1 MKQQLVRNMSWSGIA
16 GIGKFGIAGT
26 TLAVLGHVV
35 EPTDMAIFGLGWSIS
50 ILGQS
55 IAQEGS
61 GQALISMP
69 NVTRRHYAAANF
81 MMIAFS
87 LLLVAL
93 TVVISVPVARFY
105 AVPHLREALILG
117 ALFVPMMCLPSVDLA
132 ILQRDM
138 NFKMLT
144 TVQLSSTA
152 LASATAIGCALL
164 KMNVLALFLV
174 QGGVGV
180 YAFLICRLVGIP
192 HSFGRFGWQDL
203 KNVFSLGA
211 HMALGGLTGAISQ
224 SVPQYVVAKLV
235 PAAELGLFTYCLRIT
250 QMAGSQL
257 SNIII
262 SVIYPTF
269 ASAFRSNT
277 NVVALYIKMSPYMTI
292 CVTFP
297 LVAIALNPAA
307 FIQFYGGAKWL
318 PGAPILFWFLLM
330 QITYS
335 VGSGV
340 FAAYKSLGMPS
351 AAWIWNVLIIV
362 LNFVSI
368 VIGSHMGGAK
378 GASIAMA
385 VTSLVTPTPLT
396 LLCRKFGQPVSAY
409 WIKSGKILG
418 SVALSVAGT
427 HLFIMVVP
435 MAGLY
440 ALFSFAVHTS
450 FGLLIYLAILAAL
463 LPEERAEILT
473 LARRACRGRTKLAT
487 GLSYARGRKHDN

>member
-16 GIGKFGIAGT
+16 GVGKFGIAGT

-35 EPTDMAIFGLGWSIS
+35 EPADMAIFGLGWSIS
-50 ILGQS
+50 MLGQS

-61 GQALISMP
+61 GQALISLP
-69 NVTRRHYAAANF
+69 DVTRRHYAAANF

-87 LLLVAL
+87 LLLVLL
-93 TVVISVPVARFY
+93 TLAVSGPVARFY

-117 ALFVPMMCLPSVDLA
+117 ALFVPLMCLPSVDLA
-132 ILQRDM
+132 ILQREM

-144 TVQLSSTA
+144 IVQLTSTA

-164 KMNVLALFLV
+164 KLNVLALFLI

-180 YAFLICRLVGIP
+180 YAFLICRVVGVP
-192 HSFGRFGWQDL
+192 HTFSRFGWQDL
-203 KNVFSLGA
+203 KDVFALGA

-224 SVPQYVVAKLV
+224 SVPQYVLAKLV
-235 PAAELGLFTYCLRIT
+235 PAAELGLFTYCLRVT
-250 QMAGSQL
+250 QMAGTQL

-269 ASAFRSNT
+269 ASAFRSNSS
-277 NVVALYIKMSPYMTI
+277 VVALYIKMSPYMTF
-292 CVTFP
+292 CVTAP
-297 LVAIALNPAA
+297 LVAIALDPAA
-307 FIQFYGGAKWL
+307 FIQFYGGTKWL
-318 PGAPILFWFLLM
+318 PGAPILFWFLMM
-330 QITYS
+330 QIAYS

-340 FAAYKSLGMPS
+340 FAAYKSLGLPS

-368 VIGSHMGGAK
+368 IIGGHLGGAK
-378 GASIAMA
+378 GAAVAMA

-409 WIKSGKILG
+409 WIKNGKILG
-418 SVALSVAGT
+418 AVLVAVACTQWFTAIVPTPG
-427 HLFIMVVP
+427 HYPLFP
-435 MAGLY
+435 
-440 ALFSFAVHTS
+440 FAVHAG
-450 FGLLIYLAILAAL
+450 FGLVIYLVLLAAL
-463 LPEERAEILT
+463 LPEERGEILK
-473 LARRACRGRTKLAT
+473 LARRA
-487 GLSYARGRKHDN
+487 